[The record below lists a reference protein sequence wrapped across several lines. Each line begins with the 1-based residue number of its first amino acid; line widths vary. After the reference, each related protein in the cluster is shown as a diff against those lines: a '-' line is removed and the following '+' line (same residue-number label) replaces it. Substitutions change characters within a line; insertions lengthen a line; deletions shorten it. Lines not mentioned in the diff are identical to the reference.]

1 MAKRNR
7 EKTREKIVKGAVA
20 LLTRTGFKDFG
31 INSVAREAECD
42 KVLLYRYFGDLDG
55 LLAAMAESVQ
65 FFPDPDRFLRVSVGE
80 SVQFFPDPDR
90 FLRVSV
96 GESEFRTE
104 AERLALLLYAYAKEL
119 RERPLTAQMINWF
132 GMVENP
138 MVDACDNARR
148 DFEAVL
154 LEEGDSSTDDRNATR
169 LKIVSL
175 FIKGLASEC
184 GKADLDDLE
193 EWKPVFRQM
202 GESLWPSGE
211 VHSGFED
218 DEDDSEYGMGWEKKR
233 SEEDDFPFSLF

>member
-55 LLAAMAESVQ
+55 LLAAMA
-65 FFPDPDRFLRVSVGE
+65 E

-218 DEDDSEYGMGWEKKR
+218 DEDDSEYGMGSEKKR